1 MSMPSGGDRE
11 KKSFEE
17 MLGETLRE
25 VGVLVGVFGI
35 FDVVMR
41 DKDSSGWE
49 LAIWS
54 SVVGV
59 LFLAFTGAGM
69 FVEIRR
75 RR

>member
-1 MSMPSGGDRE
+1 MPSGGDRE

-41 DKDSSGWE
+41 DKDRSVWDLAVGSSIV
-49 LAIWS
+49 A
-54 SVVGV
+54 V
-59 LFLAFTGAGM
+59 LFLAFTGLGM